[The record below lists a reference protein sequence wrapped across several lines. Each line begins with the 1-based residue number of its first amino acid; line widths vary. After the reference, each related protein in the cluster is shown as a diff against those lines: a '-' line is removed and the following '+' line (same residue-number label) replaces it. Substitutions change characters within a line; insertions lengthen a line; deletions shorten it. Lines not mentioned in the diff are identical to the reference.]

1 MASKEICCLRGF
13 VTTITSTADYGIDSG
28 SDVIITTGSTSRFF
42 LNGACPDFFQIEV
55 DVAARR
61 GVKGKAS
68 DDHFRK
74 IDYKAASKAL
84 WEKIESNPDLRKQ
97 LNLDDDAIEG
107 LKKGYKPDGFTW
119 HHVGHT
125 LNSDGK
131 GSMMLVEQVP
141 HDLFRHKGWFSFLK
155 NGLI

>member
-1 MASKEICCLRGF
+1 MPPLFFRAQQVKR
-13 VTTITSTADYGIDSG
+13 VARST
-28 SDVIITTGSTSRFF
+28 
-42 LNGACPDFFQIEV
+42 NGVPDFTPYSRGPVVQIEV

>member
-1 MASKEICCLRGF
+1 MFFRAQQVKR
-13 VTTITSTADYGIDSG
+13 VARST
-28 SDVIITTGSTSRFF
+28 
-42 LNGACPDFFQIEV
+42 NGVPDFTPYSRGPVVQIEV

-84 WEKIESNPDLRKQ
+84 WNEIEGDLDKQKQ
-97 LNLDDDAIEG
+97 LGLDEKAVKG
-107 LKKGYKPDGFTW
+107 LAKGKKPKGFTW
-119 HHVGHT
+119 HHVGHE

-141 HDLFRHKGWFSFLK
+141 HNLFKHKGWFSFLK

>member
-1 MASKEICCLRGF
+1 MRGF
-13 VTTITSTADYGIDSG
+13 VTAFTSTAGYGIDSG

-74 IDYKAASKAL
+74 IDYKAANKAL
-84 WEKIESNPDLRKQ
+84 WNEIEGDLDKQKQ
-97 LNLDDDAIEG
+97 LGLDEKAVKG
-107 LKKGYKPDGFTW
+107 LAKGKKPKGFTW
-119 HHVGHT
+119 HHVGHE

-131 GSMMLVEQVP
+131 GSMMLVERAP
-141 HDLFRHKGWFSFLK
+141 HNLFKHKGWFSFLK